1 MKNQK
6 PTLYITTPL
15 YYPNSDL
22 HLGHCYSTVIA
33 DVISRYEKLRKQK
46 VVFITGVDEH
56 GKKVYEKA
64 LNEKTPIRSFLK
76 QKIVLIKK
84 L

>member
-1 MKNQK
+1 MKND
-6 PTLYITTPL
+6 TVFFITTPL

-22 HLGHCYSTVIA
+22 HLGHCYSTVVA
-33 DVISRYEKLRKQK
+33 DVISRYEKLRKTR
-46 VVFITGVDEH
+46 VFLVTGVDEH

-64 LNEKTPIRSFLK
+64 HSEKIPIRSFLK
-76 QKIVLIKK
+76 RKVVLIKE